1 MESAGMIR
9 CTECGYKNSPLYHY
23 CGECGAVLKRPPDEP
38 APTPPVKPAP
48 ERGPSGTPR
57 ADDSSPL
64 SGMSFLGLSG
74 EPRPGADYLLEDEP
88 EPRPWGRYILLLLV
102 LGGASLLA
110 WQWRKGGYPFQARAG
125 SAEPANPFTQ
135 PAPAEQSAPVEQPAP
150 SPSAP
155 EPPAAEKQE
164 QPVPSQETTTST
176 PPSEPATPPAAA
188 ETKPAEPPKEEKAAA
203 TPAPVARPKPSP
215 PPEPEVSPAEAL
227 FIQGQRYLYGT
238 GVKEDCSRALKSLL
252 AAAAR
257 AHSRAESTLGAMY
270 STGHCV
276 NRDLP
281 TAYRWFARALRQDPG
296 NTRLQQNLEVVW
308 RQMTPGERQL
318 ALQAD

>member
-1 MESAGMIR
+1 MIR

-38 APTPPVKPAP
+38 VAAPPPVKPAP
-48 ERGPSGTPR
+48 AERSGEGAR
-57 ADDSSPL
+57 SDDSAPL
-64 SGMSFLGLSG
+64 TGMSFLGLGDS
-74 EPRPGADYLLEDEP
+74 PRPGADYLLEDEP

-125 SAEPANPFTQ
+125 SAESASPVTQ
-135 PAPAEQSAPVEQPAP
+135 PAPAEQPAP
-150 SPSAP
+150 AP
-155 EPPAAEKQE
+155 QASEPPAAEKQE
-164 QPVPSQETTTST
+164 QPAPSQETAAST
-176 PPSEPATPPAAA
+176 PPSEPAPA
-188 ETKPAEPPKEEKAAA
+188 ETKPTETAKPPEPTEEKAAT
-203 TPAPVARPKPSP
+203 TPAPVARPKPAP
-215 PPEPEVSPAEAL
+215 PPEPEISPGEAL

-257 AHSRAESTLGAMY
+257 SHSRAQSTLGAMY

-281 TAYRWFARALRQDPG
+281 TAYRWFAKALRQDPS
-296 NTRLQQNLEVVW
+296 NARLQQNLEVVW

-318 ALQAD
+318 ALQQD